1 MSRPIFDT
9 KNVLV
14 IGGAG
19 FIGSHLCDALI
30 KNAKVICL
38 DNFLTGSERN
48 IDHLLANPNFEF
60 IKHDINKPFKLD
72 PQELGLTKFKAAWQ
86 GVQEIY
92 FMASPSANSD
102 VEKFPIETMM
112 VNSVGLKNALDLAV
126 ENEATFC
133 YISSD
138 AVYGEVPA
146 DKMKRVTEDVEG
158 VVHHID
164 PHSARS
170 VGQRFGEALV
180 EQYRRHKKIDVRIAR
195 VFNTYGPRMR
205 LNSSRLIANFTYHAL
220 NNEEIHIYGGADALG
235 SYTYIDDMIKGLMR
249 LMDQG
254 DEAPVNLGSDAPIK
268 LVDLAEAI
276 IAQLQTSSAVTVND
290 DAPENYELPIIP
302 DISRAKDKLGW
313 FPVTLFDN
321 GLEQTVDDLKAS
333 RGLID
338 PHEAVR

>member
-1 MSRPIFDT
+1 MARPIFDT

-19 FIGSHLCDALI
+19 FIGSHLCDSLI
-30 KNAKVICL
+30 KDNKVICL

-72 PQELGLTKFKAAWQ
+72 PEELGLTKFKAAWQ

-92 FMASPSANSD
+92 FLASPSANSD
-102 VEKFPIETMM
+102 VDKYPIETMM

-133 YISSD
+133 YVSSD
-138 AVYGEVPA
+138 AVYGSVPE
-146 DKMKRVTEDVEG
+146 DKMKRVSENIEG
-158 VVHHID
+158 IVQHID
-164 PHSARS
+164 AHSARS

-180 EQYRRHKKIDVRIAR
+180 EQYRRHKKLEVRIAR

-205 LNSSRLIANFTYHAL
+205 LLSSRLIANFTYHAL
-220 NNEEIHIYGGADALG
+220 NNEEIHIYGGADSLG
-235 SYTYIDDMIKGLMR
+235 SYTYIDDMIKGLMK
-249 LMDQG
+249 LMEQG
-254 DEAPVNLGSDAPIK
+254 DENPVNLGSDAPVK
-268 LVDLAEAI
+268 LVHLAEAI
-276 IAQLQTSSAVTVND
+276 IGQLQTTSEVTVNAD
-290 DAPENYELPIIP
+290 KPDNYELPIIP
-302 DISRAKDKLGW
+302 DISLAKDKLGW
-313 FPVTLFDN
+313 FPVTLFEN
-321 GLEQTVDDLKAS
+321 GLRQTVDDLKAS

-338 PHEAVR
+338 PHEGVK